1 MSSSFGLTI
10 CLFKHLQY
18 SPFGLFYILKLIN
31 IRNNSKGENSMKIVK
46 VMNNSLVFV
55 KNDENDEIIVMGKG
69 IGFMK
74 KAGESIDSSKIE
86 KIFTLKDDET
96 KKNYFRTMEDISSEY
111 VEVTNDIVKYASNL
125 LNCKLNDSV
134 FISLIDH
141 ISFAIERFNKN
152 ISLQNRLLWEIKK
165 FYPNEF
171 RVGMYAVN
179 KINDVLGVKLP
190 EEEAGNI
197 AFHIVNAQ
205 TENSEMEDTFLMI
218 KMMKDILN
226 IIKYHLNVNL
236 NKESLNYSRFIT
248 HLQFFLQ
255 RVIEGKVADNKNSF
269 ILAQIER
276 QEPDK
281 VNCARNI
288 KSYVEKI
295 LNIEIGDDE
304 ILYLTMHII
313 RIC

>member
-1 MSSSFGLTI
+1 M
-10 CLFKHLQY
+10 
-18 SPFGLFYILKLIN
+18 
-31 IRNNSKGENSMKIVK
+31 EIVK

-55 KNDENDEIIVMGKG
+55 KNDDNNEIIVMGKG

-74 KAGESIDSSKIE
+74 KAGEFIDSSKIE
-86 KIFTLKDDET
+86 KIFTLKDDEA
-96 KKNYFRTMEDISSEY
+96 KKNYFRAMEDVSSEY
-111 VEVTNDIVKYASNL
+111 VDVTNDIVKYASDI
-125 LNCKLNDSV
+125 LNCKLNDNV

-152 ISLQNRLLWEIKK
+152 ISLQNRLLWEVKK

-171 RVGMYAVN
+171 KVGIYAVN

-205 TENSEMEDTFLMI
+205 TENAEMQNTMLMI

-226 IIKYHLNVNL
+226 IIKYDLKINL
-236 NKESLNYSRFIT
+236 DKESLSYSRFIT

-255 RVIEGKVADNKNSF
+255 RVIEGKVADSKNSF
-269 ILAQIER
+269 IFEQVEIQYPE
-276 QEPDK
+276 K
-281 VNCARNI
+281 VKCARNI
-288 KSYVEKI
+288 KSYVEKL
-295 LNIEIGDDE
+295 LNVEIGDDE
-304 ILYLTMHII
+304 ILYLSMHII
-313 RIC
+313 RVS

>member
-1 MSSSFGLTI
+1 M
-10 CLFKHLQY
+10 
-18 SPFGLFYILKLIN
+18 
-31 IRNNSKGENSMKIVK
+31 EIVK

-55 KNDENDEIIVMGKG
+55 RDDNDNEIIVMGKG

-86 KIFTLKDDET
+86 KIFTLKDDES
-96 KKNYFRTMEDISSEY
+96 KKNYFRAMEDVSSEY
-111 VEVTNDIVKYASNL
+111 VDVTNDIVKYASDTL
-125 LNCKLNDSV
+125 KCKLNDNV

-152 ISLQNRLLWEIKK
+152 ISLQNRLLWEVKK

-171 RVGMYAVN
+171 KVGLYAVE
-179 KINDVLGVKLP
+179 KINNVLGVKLP

-205 TENSEMEDTFLMI
+205 TENAEMENTILMV

-226 IIKYHLNVNL
+226 IIKYDLGVKL
-236 NKESLNYSRFIT
+236 DKESLNYSRFIT

-255 RVIEGKVADNKNSF
+255 RVIEGKIADSKNSF
-269 ILAQIER
+269 ILMQVEN
-276 QEPDK
+276 QYPEK
-281 VNCARNI
+281 VNCARSI
-288 KSYVEKI
+288 KSYVEKL
-295 LNIEIGDDE
+295 LNIEVGDDE
-304 ILYLTMHII
+304 ILYLAMHII
-313 RIC
+313 RVS